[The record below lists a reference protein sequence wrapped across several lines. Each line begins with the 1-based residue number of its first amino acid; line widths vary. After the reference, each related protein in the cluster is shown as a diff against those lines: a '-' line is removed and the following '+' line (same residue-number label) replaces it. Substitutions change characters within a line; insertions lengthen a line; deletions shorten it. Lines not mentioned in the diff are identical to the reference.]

1 MVTKLGILK
10 GIVVVN
16 AFLIAAFVLLLST
29 ASAQEAQ
36 RGLEMVSLGDGIKKA
51 GLAIGAG
58 VAAGAAAAGAGIGV
72 GTAGSAALGAIAEK
86 KEMLTWSLVFVAL
99 AEGVALYGL
108 AVAFIMI
115 GKL

>member
-1 MVTKLGILK
+1 VSISKIAFFSTFVFAMFLLTYTVSGQEGVLGEIS
-10 GIVVVN
+10 V
-16 AFLIAAFVLLLST
+16 
-29 ASAQEAQ
+29 
-36 RGLEMVSLGDGIKKA
+36 GDGLMKA

-58 VAAGAAAAGAGIGV
+58 LAAGAAAAGAGIGV
-72 GTAGSAALGAIAEK
+72 GTAGAASLGAIAEK

-108 AVAFIMI
+108 AVAFILI